1 LRWRKLSLAA
11 GVEQRSGKSAYART
25 RPAEWRF
32 QSAQRAVREE
42 ATASV
47 VIGFLG
53 DRPIRLGRSPI
64 AFPARTAHGPAQEFG
79 LLMRRLEPFAAAG
92 LPLGRRL
99 LRGGALCGLVI
110 PLLRARRL
118 IAALLTA
125 AMALAI
131 MALTIVP
138 VAVLRPVR
146 GTVLRTVAI
155 AILLAAPPLA
165 VEALAVEALAFD
177 ARLRIVRAHRGM
189 LVLRLV
195 LGLHLAVITVIVG
208 ILVAALHG
216 VAAHVRTPFPA
227 SVHLAARPNLVADRH
242 DDAIVMLG
250 VLQVVLG
257 KHRVA
262 RG

>member
-25 RPAEWRF
+25 QPAERRF

-131 MALTIVP
+131 MALAIVP
-138 VAVLRPVR
+138 VAVLRP
-146 GTVLRTVAI
+146 VLRTVAI
-155 AILLAAPPLA
+155 AILLAAPP
-165 VEALAVEALAFD
+165 LAVEALAFD